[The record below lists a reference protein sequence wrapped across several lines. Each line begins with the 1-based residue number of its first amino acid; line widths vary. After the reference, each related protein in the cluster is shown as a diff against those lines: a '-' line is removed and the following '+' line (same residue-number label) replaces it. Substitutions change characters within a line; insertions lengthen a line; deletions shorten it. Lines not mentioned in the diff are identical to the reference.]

1 MKSDHLKRL
10 ITITG
15 SAYCII
21 FLFFHFQEL
30 EEHHVEG
37 ADSDSDSGDN
47 ESSNTDFNNPSQY
60 VQYLKSYKVRAKLY

>member
-37 ADSDSDSGDN
+37 ADSDSHSGD
-47 ESSNTDFNNPSQY
+47 NTDFNNPSQY
-60 VQYLKSYKVRAKLY
+60 VQYPKSYKVRAKLY

>member
-1 MKSDHLKRL
+1 MRL

-21 FLFFHFQEL
+21 FFIFHFQEL
-30 EEHHVEG
+30 EEHHNEG

-47 ESSNTDFNNPSQY
+47 ESSNTDFNNPAQY

>member
-1 MKSDHLKRL
+1 MRL

-21 FLFFHFQEL
+21 FFIFHFQEL
-30 EEHHVEG
+30 EEHHDEG